1 MDKREEELWKQI
13 ITTCMKQEQ
22 QAAQEQEKE

>member
-13 ITTCMKQEQ
+13 ITSCVDQDL